1 MPFKENLPST
11 PCPALPGG
19 GLVALEGPDAL
30 AFAQSQFMGDVAALA
45 DGQWQWNGWLTPKG
59 RVIALFAVL
68 RLDAARFWLWLPDAA
83 PGALAEALRRFVLR
97 RKLVVRVHEGHVATA
112 GVPDALPRP
121 AAADRLAGDEATGW
135 VLDLGTPGSP
145 RWLGLLPAGDP
156 RLAPADPA
164 ATEAWRDVDIA
175 VGLPRLGPGQ
185 AEAWTPQML
194 SLDRLGAYSL
204 RKGCYPGQEIVART
218 HYLGQAKRE
227 LLRISGEGLAEG
239 QALAA
244 DGTPA
249 GTLVCARGDGREALA
264 VTTAG
269 LAGALSV
276 EGRPA
281 GALPFAGDLRR
292 PR

>member
-1 MPFKENLPST
+1 MAVWLPR
-11 PCPALPGG
+11 
-19 GLVALEGPDAL
+19 EGPRH
-30 AFAQSQFMGDVAALA
+30 SE
-45 DGQWQWNGWLTPKG
+45 
-59 RVIALFAVL
+59 
-68 RLDAARFWLWLPDAA
+68 AR
-83 PGALAEALRRFVLR
+83 
-97 RKLVVRVHEGHVATA
+97 
-112 GVPDALPRP
+112 
-121 AAADRLAGDEATGW
+121 
-135 VLDLGTPGSP
+135 
-145 RWLGLLPAGDP
+145 
-156 RLAPADPA
+156 
-164 ATEAWRDVDIA
+164 
-175 VGLPRLGPGQ
+175 
-185 AEAWTPQML
+185 TPQML

-264 VTTAG
+264 VATAG